1 MRNPRYK
8 GINLNRIHRGK
19 VKLRRF
25 TSLYRAGLTNA
36 GRRVRRA
43 MRGNKRSRRP
53 AE

>member
-19 VKLRRF
+19 VKLRF

-36 GRRVRRA
+36 GRRVRWA
-43 MRGNKRSRRP
+43 MRGNKTSRRP